1 MKQAFVTKQGEAML
15 TEDQI
20 LELLN
25 TLQEHKMAKDIF
37 VPVLKK
43 MGLKGVK
50 FTGGPDEEGIDIE
63 YYQLTEPDNIKSY
76 VGIQFKK
83 GDLVYGAGGT
93 KNTVKEIKNQAEEA
107 FEKEI
112 HDIEGEATTFIS
124 RFIAATTGDINE
136 KARKYIGKARQKNK
150 DRQISYWSGTLL
162 VEYIKNYWMEDF
174 LEYFHDQIESEDAVD
189 HEELAIVDAEY
200 IQDNYSKLIEQI
212 NKVSSIVNGFEWEI
226 LQSVGLLGFRQSS
239 WPEMVDLLLKLEQTE
254 DYCSDEFRHLCSLGL
269 LEIDEDGVSLSGAAS
284 SISQLYDAI
293 AEELEDA
300 EEDPSEAE
308 DIYDEII

>member
-1 MKQAFVTKQGEAML
+1 ML
-15 TEDQI
+15 TEDHI

-25 TLQEHKMAKDIF
+25 TLHEHKMAKDIF
-37 VPVLKK
+37 VPLLKK

-83 GDLVYGAGGT
+83 GDLVYGAGGA

-112 HDIEGEATTFIS
+112 HDIEGGATTFLS

-150 DRQISYWSGTLL
+150 DRQISYWNGTLL
-162 VEYIKNYWMEDF
+162 AEYIKNNWMEEF
-174 LEYFHDQIESEDAVD
+174 LKYFHDKIESEEVEDD
-189 HEELAIVDAEY
+189 EDFGIVDAEY
-200 IQDNYSKLIEQI
+200 IQDNYNELIKSVK
-212 NKVSSIVNGFEWEI
+212 KVNSIVNGFEWEI
-226 LQSVGLLGFRQSS
+226 LQSVGLLGFRANSKVA
-239 WPEMVDLLLKLEQTE
+239 MVDLLLELEQTE
-254 DYCSDEFRHLCSLGL
+254 DYCFEEFRHLSSLGL
-269 LEIDEDGVSLSGAAS
+269 LDIDADEIYLSGAAS
-284 SISQLYDAI
+284 AIGELYGAI
-293 AEELEDA
+293 ANELEDA

-308 DIYDEII
+308 DIYGEIIS